1 MMTHTQEQKRVKF
14 TVNYSGTSIA
24 GRPFFVFTVLPAGIR
39 LGNNIDLL
47 PLEIE
52 VE

>member
-14 TVNYSGTSIA
+14 TVNHLGTSIA
-24 GRPFFVFTVLPAGIR
+24 GRPFFVFRVLTAGIP
-39 LGNNIDLL
+39 LVNNIDLL